1 MVGFENEQHVLD
13 IPVKPVYQHGILNRL
28 QPECSLRFARVA
40 MVLCCLAWLTA
51 SQGNAQDTPE
61 KVFLHE
67 TSVSVETAPLQ
78 AASSSAQSRLVR
90 LNRSAGARL
99 AASLATR
106 PLRLILN
113 LTGNEEYEAV
123 FERRKLLQP
132 GRVLCIGRVEGRPGS
147 YVTLALSGEAVAGS
161 VFIPGRGMFQIQY
174 AGNGTQR
181 IVETDGNH
189 LPSCGRKPR
198 ALSIADSFVTES
210 LMIQAASAPAAP
222 TNTIIDLLVVYTA
235 AARNG
240 AGGTNG
246 MNALIDAAVAEANL
260 AFENSEVNA
269 ELRLVHRVEANY
281 SETGNI
287 NEDLDRLEDPD
298 EDSPLSIV
306 HQLRGE
312 HRADLVCMIT
322 ETTGGPFGLA
332 NQMRESDVEFGVK
345 AFSIVQRQH
354 AISYQ
359 ALAHELGHNMGC
371 QHDRETSPG
380 GGIYDYS
387 HAYRFEVD
395 GVLYHTVMAYQP
407 GLPIPYFSNPDVLFL
422 GVPTGI
428 AEPSTNSANNAKTLK
443 RTVSTVARFDST
455 VRVGRPPQVSLL
467 TPTNG
472 AVFTV
477 PAAIEVTARASDPDG
492 TVVKVEFYINGT
504 KVNTLTEPPFAMLWT
519 NSTPGTYSFR
529 AETQDNTGWEVFS
542 PRAFVTLV
550 LPPPVIDASASH
562 PLANG
567 AFQLRVRG
575 VDGQAFRLEASE
587 DLVGWN
593 FLMTDSLIGEIFDY
607 PDDTATN
614 FTKRFYRALPVP

>member
-1 MVGFENEQHVLD
+1 MAVVVACGLA
-13 IPVKPVYQHGILNRL
+13 LL
-28 QPECSLRFARVA
+28 FAWRSA
-40 MVLCCLAWLTA
+40 
-51 SQGNAQDTPE
+51 AQDLTERLFLEADPAFAE
-61 KVFLHE
+61 EPVFQ
-67 TSVSVETAPLQ
+67 A
-78 AASSSAQSRLVR
+78 AASSTRSRFAVLNPSA
-90 LNRSAGARL
+90 RSWL
-99 AASLATR
+99 AASLAAL
-106 PLRLILN
+106 PLRLTLN
-113 LTGNEEYEAV
+113 LTGNEEYQAV
-123 FERRKLLQP
+123 FERRELLQP
-132 GRVLCIGRVEGRPGS
+132 GRVVCTGRLEGRPGS
-147 YVTLALSGEAVAGS
+147 YVTLALSGGAVAGS
-161 VFIPGRGMFQIQY
+161 VFVPGQGMFQIQHS
-174 AGNGTQR
+174 GNGWQR
-181 IVETDGNH
+181 IVETAGSQ
-189 LPSCGRKPR
+189 LPSCAVKHRSR
-198 ALSIADSFVTES
+198 LASITSGIGELTF
-210 LMIQAASAPAAP
+210 QAASSPAAP
-222 TNTIIDLLVVYTA
+222 TNALIDLLIVYTA
-235 AARNG
+235 DARDG
-240 AGGTNG
+240 AGGTEG

-269 ELRLVHRVEANY
+269 RLRLVHRAEVGY
-281 SETGNI
+281 RETGNI

-298 EDSPLSIV
+298 EDSSLAIV

-332 NQMRESDVEFGVK
+332 NQMRESEVEFGEK
-345 AFSIVQRQH
+345 AFSIVQRQY

-380 GGIYDYS
+380 GGVHDYS

-422 GVPTGI
+422 GIPTGI
-428 AEPSTNSANNAKTLK
+428 AETSTNSANNAKTLK
-443 RTVSTVARFDST
+443 RTVPTVARFDST

-477 PAAIEVTARASDPDG
+477 PAVIEVTAQASDPDG
-492 TVVKVEFYINGT
+492 VVVKVEFYINST
-504 KVNTLTEPPFAMLWT
+504 KVKTVTAPPFTMWWT
-519 NSTPGTYSFR
+519 NGAPGTYSFR

-562 PLANG
+562 PMTNG

-593 FLMTDSLIGEIFDY
+593 FLMTDSLIGEMFDY
-607 PDDTATN
+607 LDDTATN
-614 FTKRFYRALPVP
+614 STKRFYRALPVP